1 MASTM
6 KVAVMYAMKQVIK
19 SSMELV
25 TGPSA
30 TKPSGY
36 VNGPVASNKL
46 TIVADAARGDIGFTE
61 LVVYGSMIS

>member
-6 KVAVMYAMKQVIK
+6 KVAVTYAMKHVMK
-19 SSMELV
+19 SSAELV

-46 TIVADAARGDIGFTE
+46 TTVADAARGDIGFTE
-61 LVVYGSMIS
+61 PVVYGSMMS